1 MFYEFPGMA
10 RGQLLPHNSIVTKA
24 AKGCFPVIE
33 GYCSADGLAVSE
45 LVNPV
50 RVHYNRNG
58 WVRTH
63 GWNAG
68 CVRCICH

>member
-1 MFYEFPGMA
+1 
-10 RGQLLPHNSIVTKA
+10 
-24 AKGCFPVIE
+24 VIE
-33 GYCSADGLAVSE
+33 GYCSADGLDMPE
-45 LVNPV
+45 LVNPI

-68 CVRCICH
+68 CVRRICHKRGTLWKSH